1 MKFKSISQKVVA
13 SSFILIL
20 IACLSLGLVAYSGST
35 SSIKAEINQALI
47 KLAEDGALLVDS
59 HIGAQVAVLETL
71 AAAEEIRSMDWEVQ
85 KRVLAR
91 EQRRL
96 NVLKLGIVEPGGN
109 VSYADGTSAQLGDRD
124 YIKKALEGKTG
135 ISSIFT
141 CREIGQPIMIFAVP
155 IGNSGKALVSIIDG
169 LFFSEVIDGKGFGE
183 RGYAFVADGNGYTVA
198 HQNVENVI
206 NEDNIIENAKAD
218 PTLEALA
225 DVIARMG
232 RGEKGVDHY
241 IYMGET
247 RYMGYAPLSSINWG
261 IAVGS
266 YQNDVLAGIYRMRN
280 LMFIVSLVVLA
291 IGFAGSLI
299 IASTIAAP
307 IKETSKF
314 AANMSGG
321 DFSNEVPRHI
331 IDLGD
336 EIGVLA
342 RSFDTMQKSLRGM
355 FEVVKA
361 GVGKV
366 RDSGDSLASSSEE
379 MSASL
384 QEVGASANEFSA
396 NAQNLSESSEEMNKL
411 GYKISE
417 KAQEGEDALETAV
430 IQVKKISDSVSA
442 LQQDVISLDNQA
454 GDIEKIVIT
463 IKEIAEQTNLLALNA
478 AIEAARAGEHGKGF
492 AVVASEVGKLAE
504 QSSLSAE
511 EISRIV
517 GLIQVQSGHVTKKMA
532 ESSENVQSG
541 TNAVT
546 TAGDILKA
554 IINEVQDIVRKIELV
569 ASASQEIS
577 SGSEEVSAAVE
588 EQTAVMGEIAST
600 AMDFQE
606 MVSEL
611 NKAVEG
617 FRL

>member
-1 MKFKSISQKVVA
+1 
-13 SSFILIL
+13 
-20 IACLSLGLVAYSGST
+20 
-35 SSIKAEINQALI
+35 
-47 KLAEDGALLVDS
+47 
-59 HIGAQVAVLETL
+59 
-71 AAAEEIRSMDWEVQ
+71 
-85 KRVLAR
+85 
-91 EQRRL
+91 
-96 NVLKLGIVEPGGN
+96 
-109 VSYADGTSAQLGDRD
+109 
-124 YIKKALEGKTG
+124 
-135 ISSIFT
+135 
-141 CREIGQPIMIFAVP
+141 
-155 IGNSGKALVSIIDG
+155 
-169 LFFSEVIDGKGFGE
+169 
-183 RGYAFVADGNGYTVA
+183 
-198 HQNVENVI
+198 
-206 NEDNIIENAKAD
+206 
-218 PTLEALA
+218 
-225 DVIARMG
+225 
-232 RGEKGVDHY
+232 
-241 IYMGET
+241 
-247 RYMGYAPLSSINWG
+247 
-261 IAVGS
+261 
-266 YQNDVLAGIYRMRN
+266 
-280 LMFIVSLVVLA
+280 
-291 IGFAGSLI
+291 
-299 IASTIAAP
+299 
-307 IKETSKF
+307 
-314 AANMSGG
+314 
-321 DFSNEVPRHI
+321 
-331 IDLGD
+331 
-336 EIGVLA
+336 
-342 RSFDTMQKSLRGM
+342 MQKSLRGM

-532 ESSENVQSG
+532 ERSENVQSG